1 MAGLSRLVRRICL
14 LRELGNTA
22 GARHLQENG
31 LAHAVA
37 EFRRAHGADALPDAD
52 LDALFAMETRRVMEA
67 SLTAEILASRLAE
80 LWSPLPVAM
89 RSRVTPAATP
99 DPAVPRSASAEPP
112 AISDL
117 LDAMLAAE
125 RPSTRPTPPR

>member
-1 MAGLSRLVRRICL
+1 M
-14 LRELGNTA
+14 
-22 GARHLQENG
+22 
-31 LAHAVA
+31 A